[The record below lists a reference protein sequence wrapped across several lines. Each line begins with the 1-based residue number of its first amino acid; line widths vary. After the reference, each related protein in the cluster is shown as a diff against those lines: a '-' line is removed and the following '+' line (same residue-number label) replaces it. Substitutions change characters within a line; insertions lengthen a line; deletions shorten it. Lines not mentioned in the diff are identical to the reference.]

1 MAAGDT
7 PTGWLS
13 TDTKAP
19 GGVVRIVRRRR
30 RHPEVATINKKT
42 KVDLLIKQASRDQ
55 EDRLLPSVNCMKS
68 SHAVQWC
75 DSHIKYYSFIHEI
88 N

>member
-1 MAAGDT
+1 VAAGDI

-30 RHPEVATINKKT
+30 RHPGVATIRNKT
-42 KVDLLIKQASRDQ
+42 RVNLPMKVVGRVLG
-55 EDRLLPSVNCMKS
+55 DRLVSSETCIKS
-68 SHAVQWC
+68 SHAVR
-75 DSHIKYYSFIHEI
+75 
-88 N
+88 